1 MVIVPTTYPMLTLE
15 DINKLGIK
23 MVIYAN
29 HGLRASV
36 KDINEVL
43 SEIKRE
49 GRLDTIESKI
59 VTMSTIFELQGMTKR
74 PL

>member
-1 MVIVPTTYPMLTLE
+1 MLTLE